1 VKLDTKE
8 SNKKVIYFPNFD
20 VILDPLFQSEVF
32 KLADNS
38 KIPFI
43 LSTSSS
49 KVILILSYSHI
60 ASFFLQKM
68 KITAIRIKV
77 QMNLNSNL
85 FCKNILHIFFM
96 QSSQLKSL
104 YVPFILPHYIFM
116 NYTTHKTPKHR
127 MILKQDF

>member
-43 LSTSSS
+43 LSTSGS
-49 KVILILSYSHI
+49 KT
-60 ASFFLQKM
+60 F
-68 KITAIRIKV
+68 
-77 QMNLNSNL
+77 
-85 FCKNILHIFFM
+85 
-96 QSSQLKSL
+96 
-104 YVPFILPHYIFM
+104 
-116 NYTTHKTPKHR
+116 
-127 MILKQDF
+127 